1 MIEITRKIKQ
11 ICPIP
16 LGYQYY
22 YLLAEGEMFHIEK
35 TPIVCLA
42 LVEETD
48 DEGSEARMVYVVDT
62 GEGLFPVNEPCF
74 SPSELSNTIEIG
86 ALAPTEVFEV
96 VFPTECIERKK
107 VELRRKMEAR
117 GRRHTVENYQGDE
130 P

>member
-1 MIEITRKIKQ
+1 MSEITRKIKQ
-11 ICPIP
+11 ICSIA

-22 YLLAEGEMFHIEK
+22 YLIAEGEAFHIQK

-62 GEGLFPVNEPCF
+62 ADGLFPVNEPSF

-86 ALAPTEVFEV
+86 VVGPTEVFEV
-96 VFPTECIERKK
+96 VFPTESIERRKI
-107 VELRRKMEAR
+107 ELRKKMEAR
-117 GRRHTVENYQGDE
+117 RRRHTREGDE